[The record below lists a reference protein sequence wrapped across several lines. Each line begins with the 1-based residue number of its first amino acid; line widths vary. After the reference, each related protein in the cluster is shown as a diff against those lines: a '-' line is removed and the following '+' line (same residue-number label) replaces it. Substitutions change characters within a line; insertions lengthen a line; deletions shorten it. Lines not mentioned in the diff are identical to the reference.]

1 MSIGLTHWEKKA
13 DGARSREALAIE
25 SPLLS
30 IAEAVAYLR
39 LGQSTI
45 YERLHQFEVVRLGR
59 RLFITRASADNYIK
73 ANLRP
78 ATRPVTRSRRARRGC
93 EQHTG
98 RAQHA
103 LEKSAAGA
111 DDE

>member
-1 MSIGLTHWEKKA
+1 MTTGLTHWERKA
-13 DGARSREALAIE
+13 DGARTEDVPAIQ

-45 YERLHQFEVVRLGR
+45 YERLQQFEVVRLGR
-59 RLFITRASADNYIK
+59 RLFITRTSADHYIR

-78 ATRPVTRSRRARRGC
+78 PTRPMTRPRRVRSSR
-93 EQHTG
+93 EKHT
-98 RAQHA
+98 
-103 LEKSAAGA
+103 EGA
-111 DDE
+111 P